1 MDIVLVRHVRASGN
15 ERRAY
20 CGRGS
25 DSPVS
30 ESGYRQLAVLS
41 EKMRAYDPEL
51 VFTSPMQRAK
61 VTAAS
66 FFDLPVA
73 MEELSEIDFGIFE
86 GKTLKEIE
94 KEHPEDCRRMFE
106 EGGRFIYP
114 QGEGIEDF
122 FSRVERG
129 LQKLLHLG
137 QGCQRIAVVAHGG
150 TIRAILSLL
159 LAGNSS
165 LYWNFRID
173 NASMTKLSLVDGFA
187 VIETLNDRAAD

>member
-94 KEHPEDCRRMFE
+94 KEHPEDCRRMLE
-106 EGGRFIYP
+106 EGDRFIYP
-114 QGEGIEDF
+114 QGEGMEDF

-137 QGCQRIAVVAHGG
+137 RGCQRIAVVAHGG

-159 LAGNSS
+159 LAGDSS
-165 LYWNFRID
+165 LYWNFRIE

-187 VIETLNDRAAD
+187 VIETLNDRIAD